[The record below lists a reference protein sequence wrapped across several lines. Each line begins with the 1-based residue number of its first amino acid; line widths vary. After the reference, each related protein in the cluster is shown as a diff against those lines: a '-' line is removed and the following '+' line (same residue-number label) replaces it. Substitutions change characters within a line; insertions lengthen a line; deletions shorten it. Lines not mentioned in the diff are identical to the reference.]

1 MPDPPAAPPTL
12 PPRKSQQTGLP
23 GQLWEWWHTAALVLI
38 LAFFSWMAIWPRW
51 TLYQSWLVVVFALV
65 GFIVIAGLGVTGAWR
80 GAFID
85 ERNMISLS
93 RFQML
98 VWTVLVLSAYGA
110 ITISRAQTDPTTA
123 LDVGVPQT
131 LWILMGIST
140 TSLVGSPLLKNT
152 KKDPNLAL
160 RADDQAQVLDNQR
173 EGLAEHVRVEGRI
186 VSKKSIEDA
195 RWSDLFIGEE
205 VSNVAHLNLA
215 KIQMFFFTVLVVL
228 SYGVAVG
235 KLLVSTNSP
244 AALPDIG
251 EGMLALFGIS
261 HGGYL
266 IDKAVP
272 SARSQ

>member
-1 MPDPPAAPPTL
+1 MDPL
-12 PPRKSQQTGLP
+12 PIVP
-23 GQLWEWWHTAALVLI
+23 
-38 LAFFSWMAIWPRW
+38 
-51 TLYQSWLVVVFALV
+51 VVVFALV
-65 GFIVIAGLGVTGAWR
+65 GFIVIAGLGVTGVWR

-152 KKDPNLAL
+152 KRDPGLAL
-160 RADDQAQVLDNQR
+160 GADDQAEALDNQR

-186 VSKKSIEDA
+186 VSKKRIGDA

-244 AALPDIG
+244 AALPDVG

-272 SARSQ
+272 SARSH

>member
-1 MPDPPAAPPTL
+1 MTDSSVPSHTL
-12 PPRKSQQTGLP
+12 PPRHAPQTGLP
-23 GQLWEWWHTAALVLI
+23 GQRWEWWHTAALGLI

-51 TLYQSWLVVVFALV
+51 SLYASWLVVVFALV
-65 GFIVIAGLGVTGAWR
+65 GFIVIAGLGVTGVWR

-110 ITISRAQTDPTTA
+110 ITISRARTDALTA
-123 LDVGVPQT
+123 LDVEVPHT

-152 KKDPNLAL
+152 KKDPNLAM
-160 RADDQAQVLDNQR
+160 RPDDQVQALDSQR

-186 VSKKSIEDA
+186 VSKKSIGDA

-215 KIQMFFFTVLVVL
+215 KIQMFFFTILVVL

-235 KLLVSTNSP
+235 SLLLSTPNP
-244 AALPDIG
+244 TALPDIG